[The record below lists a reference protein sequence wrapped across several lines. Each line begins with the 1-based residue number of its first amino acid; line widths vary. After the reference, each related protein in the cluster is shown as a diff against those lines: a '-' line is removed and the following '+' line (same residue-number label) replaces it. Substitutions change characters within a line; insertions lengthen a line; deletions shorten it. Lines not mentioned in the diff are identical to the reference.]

1 MKSPQ
6 DMRIIQIDVTN
17 ACIHNCSNCTRFC
30 GHHKKPF
37 FMAVDTFKKAV
48 DSMEGYV
55 GTVSIMGG
63 EPTLHPQFEELISYL
78 GSKYP
83 REKKDTPLKYP
94 QKSFMDTI
102 HEVEMDNIF
111 LYPCSSDPSG
121 TRQTIHGPGLW
132 SAIGSRY
139 KKYYEMIQDTIDY
152 QALNDHSMPMYHQ
165 PALISRKSLGIPDDA
180 WMKLRDNCWIQNL
193 WSACITPKGAFFCE
207 VAGAL
212 DMLFDGPGGWPIEPG
227 WWRRTPEEFGSQL
240 QWCELCGLAL
250 NTFTRDANEEVDDV
264 SPDLYEELKRIGS
277 RKIGT
282 KHIHV
287 VDIHEGKIDEASK
300 ASGRWFEGSMPYTES
315 YAAKFDAA
323 TQSLSYK
330 KIDKLILKDLS
341 VKHLGEMMAD
351 RLGNADG
358 NTYVCVLVGD
368 VEETG
373 AEKRLMQLVLN
384 PGTLLY
390 RHETLPCEDEYF
402 RFHGDGYVLLLSG
415 IASSVK
421 KVGWDNIRKIRHPE
435 ELLKLWDENK
445 VVNFSPDSEYE
456 TIGSEILPGKRYVV
470 YGAGETAP
478 AAIRHISEV
487 GALCVALVDGNP
499 DKCGT
504 SLMGIAINSPEY
516 LKTNRDNFDV
526 ILIASTRYYR
536 EIRDSLYEL
545 GFRKEEL
552 CWWL

>member
-1 MKSPQ
+1 M
-6 DMRIIQIDVTN
+6 DVN
-17 ACIHNCSNCTRFC
+17 
-30 GHHKKPF
+30 
-37 FMAVDTFKKAV
+37 TFKKAV

-63 EPTLHPQFEELISYL
+63 EPTLHPQFEELVTYL

-83 REKKDTPLKYP
+83 REKRDTPLKYP
-94 QKSFMDTI
+94 QKNFMDTI

-111 LYPCSSDPSG
+111 LHPCVSDPSG

-132 SAIGSRY
+132 SARGKRY
-139 KKYYEMIQDTIDY
+139 KEHYEIIQDTIDY
-152 QALNDHSMPMYHQ
+152 QALNDHSLPMYHQ
-165 PALISRKSLGIPDDA
+165 PTLISRKSLGIPDDA
-180 WMKLRDNCWIQNL
+180 WVKLRDNCWIQNL
-193 WSACITPKGAFFCE
+193 WSACITPRGAFFCE

-227 WWRRTPEEFGSQL
+227 WWRRTPEEFGNQL

-250 NTFTRDANEEVDDV
+250 DTFTRDANEEVDDV
-264 SPDLYEELKRIGS
+264 SYDLYEKLKEIGS

-282 KHIHV
+282 RHIHI
-287 VDIHEGKIDEASK
+287 VDICDGRIDETSK

-330 KIDKLILKDLS
+330 KIDKIFIRDLS
-341 VKHLGEMMAD
+341 MENLGERIFN
-351 RLGNADG
+351 RLRNAGASD
-358 NTYVCVLVGD
+358 YVLVLLGD

-373 AEKRLMQLVLN
+373 AEKRLMELVLN

-390 RHETLPCEDEYF
+390 RHEKKPCEDEYF
-402 RFHGDGYVLLLSG
+402 RFKGNGYVMLLSG
-415 IASSVK
+415 IASSIK
-421 KVGWDNIRKIRHPE
+421 SVGWDSFQKIQRPE
-435 ELLKLWDENK
+435 ELLALWDEKK
-445 VVNFSPDSEYE
+445 VVRFSPDSEYE
-456 TIGSEILPGKRYVV
+456 TIKSEILPGKRYVV

-487 GALCVALVDGNP
+487 GALCLALIDGNP
-499 DKCGT
+499 DKYGT
-504 SLMGIAINSPEY
+504 SLMGIEINSPEY
-516 LKTNRDNFDV
+516 LKTNREDFDA
-526 ILIASTRYYR
+526 ILIASTRYYS
-536 EIRDSLYEL
+536 EIRDNLYEL